1 MPRRPLCCPTCDDL
15 LEQLTKAAE
24 AASAAG
30 SRMTAAVGTKNF
42 QPALQMS
49 LEMRRRYLDTKER
62 LCQHR
67 ELAHSYHEYDGQ
79 AKSPKSETK
88 Q

>member
-30 SRMTAAVGTKNF
+30 ARMTAAVGTKHF
-42 QPALQMS
+42 EPALQIS
-49 LEMRRRYLDTKER
+49 TETRQRYLDIRER
-62 LCQHR
+62 LHQHR
-67 ELAHSYHEYDGQ
+67 ELAHRYHESGGQ
-79 AKSPKSETK
+79 AKSPEAEAK

>member
-1 MPRRPLCCPTCDDL
+1 MPRRPLCCPTCNDL

-24 AASAAG
+24 AAAAAG

-49 LEMRRRYLDTKER
+49 TETRQRYLDIRER
-62 LCQHR
+62 LHQHR
-67 ELAHSYHEYDGQ
+67 ELAHGYHESAG
-79 AKSPKSETK
+79 
-88 Q
+88 

>member
-1 MPRRPLCCPTCDDL
+1 MPRRPLCCPTCADL
-15 LEQLTKAAE
+15 LEQLTKAGE

-42 QPALQMS
+42 QPALQMRT
-49 LEMRRRYLDTKER
+49 EMRQRYLDIRER
-62 LCQHR
+62 LRQHR
-67 ELAHSYHEYDGQ
+67 ELAHGYRESRGQ
-79 AKSPKSETK
+79 TKSAESEAK

>member
-1 MPRRPLCCPTCDDL
+1 MPRRPLCCPTCADL
-15 LEQLTKAAE
+15 LEQLTKAGE

-42 QPALQMS
+42 HPALQMRT
-49 LEMRRRYLDTKER
+49 EMRQRYLDIRER

-67 ELAHSYHEYDGQ
+67 EMDHESGGQ
-79 AKSPKSETK
+79 GKSPESEAK